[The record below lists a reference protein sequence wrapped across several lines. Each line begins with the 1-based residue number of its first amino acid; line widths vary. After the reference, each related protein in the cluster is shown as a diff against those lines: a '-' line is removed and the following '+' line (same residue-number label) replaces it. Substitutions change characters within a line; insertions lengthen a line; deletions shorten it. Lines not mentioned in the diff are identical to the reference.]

1 MNSHTQDTE
10 KVPKFDIQLLDQT
23 PPSLE
28 ALEKDQVL
36 HIEDVD
42 QDYEPFSIDQFQTYN
57 PIYPVLFGSGDYE
70 NQTLDHPETIHTLH
84 SVIDTKTNA
93 VFETT
98 LFIKFSPL
106 LDPIRYMIGKYDLTD
121 KAIRTLPQ
129 PSASLL
135 ESVYPKLADPNNAS
149 YVDNFF
155 CFLTSKLL
163 KQHGFVHGLE
173 YYGSFLG
180 IQEKFKMNIADDFAY
195 LNTSS
200 FFLENKNKLFQVT
213 TSETDEFYGAGS
225 RANKNKLH
233 ISATNFA
240 DLGAVEIDT
249 DSLDTEAMAG
259 DLETVYENKAMQEK
273 EDDTSSASTG
283 SSNNSEMNYSDSE
296 SEAWET
302 EDEESDAD
310 SGMDATGSSE
320 AESIWA
326 YLPKFPVQLI
336 CLEKC
341 KGTADH
347 LLETGSMK
355 PDEIAS
361 FLMQVIMILITY
373 QKAFHFTHNDLHTN
387 NIMYNET
394 QVQFLYYR
402 FRKQVYR
409 VPTYGRIYKI
419 IDFGRAIYR
428 YDGHIF
434 CSDSF
439 GPGGDAATQYNSEPY
454 LDDRKPRLDP
464 NFSFDLCRLGC
475 SLFDFFA
482 DDDETPAEI
491 RQTATRWCMDDNEK
505 NVLYKRN
512 GEERY
517 PNFKLYKMIARTV
530 HGHQPEEQLKFPLFD
545 QFLMGAGSGIK
556 DPIGSG
562 IKDPIMDL
570 DALPSYVHA
579 K

>member
-1 MNSHTQDTE
+1 
-10 KVPKFDIQLLDQT
+10 
-23 PPSLE
+23 
-28 ALEKDQVL
+28 
-36 HIEDVD
+36 
-42 QDYEPFSIDQFQTYN
+42 
-57 PIYPVLFGSGDYE
+57 
-70 NQTLDHPETIHTLH
+70 
-84 SVIDTKTNA
+84 
-93 VFETT
+93 
-98 LFIKFSPL
+98 
-106 LDPIRYMIGKYDLTD
+106 
-121 KAIRTLPQ
+121 
-129 PSASLL
+129 
-135 ESVYPKLADPNNAS
+135 
-149 YVDNFF
+149 
-155 CFLTSKLL
+155 
-163 KQHGFVHGLE
+163 
-173 YYGSFLG
+173 
-180 IQEKFKMNIADDFAY
+180 
-195 LNTSS
+195 
-200 FFLENKNKLFQVT
+200 VT

-233 ISATNFA
+233 ISATNFT
-240 DLGAVEIDT
+240 DLGAVEIAT
-249 DSLDTEAMAG
+249 NSLDTDTIDAMG
-259 DLETVYENKAMQEK
+259 DLESVYENKAMQEK
-273 EDDTSSASTG
+273 DGDTSSASTG

-302 EDEESDAD
+302 EDEDEESDDD
-310 SGMDATGSSE
+310 SGMDATGSSDT
-320 AESIWA
+320 ESLWA

-347 LLETGSMK
+347 LLETGNMN
-355 PDEIAS
+355 PDEITS
-361 FLMQVIMILITY
+361 FLMQVVMILITY

-402 FRKQVYR
+402 FQKKVYR

-439 GPGGDAATQYNSEPY
+439 APGGDAATQYNSEPY
-454 LDDRKPRLDP
+454 LEDRKPRLDP

-475 SLFDFFA
+475 SLFDFFI
-482 DDDETPAEI
+482 DDDETPVEI

-530 HGHQPEEQLKFPLFD
+530 HQHQPEEQLKFPLFD

-556 DPIGSG
+556 DPI
-562 IKDPIMDL
+562 MDL
-570 DALPSYVHA
+570 DALPSYVHV